1 VFYIKL
7 HKQLILVMKGGGLYL
22 PLLKNII
29 TIEKANMK
37 NKHSIVS
44 ACIITMALFSLQVMS
59 QIKNISPDEQ
69 YRPQVHFTPEEHWI
83 NDPNGMVFYKGTYH
97 LFFQYHPYSS
107 VWGPMHWGHTTSTDM
122 IHWKRQPIAIY
133 PDSLGTI
140 FSGSAVVDKNNTTGF
155 GKKARLS
162 TNIKNKK
169 VGQGQ
174 VPLVAMFTQH
184 NMDGEKAGRSDY
196 QNQSIAYSV
205 DDGKTWKKYSGNP
218 VIKTPGL
225 KDFRDP
231 KIIWYEPQKKW
242 VVVIATR
249 NYIDFYSSPDLK
261 NWTKESEFGEGR
273 GAHGGGWECP
283 DLFAMKDDSG
293 KQRWVLIVNL
303 NPGAPNGG
311 SGTQYFVGDFDGKTF
326 TSEQTATQ
334 WLDYGPD
341 NYAGVTFSN
350 TGSRKILIGWMSNW
364 QYANQV
370 PTEKF
375 RNGMTLPR
383 ELKIKHVGNDM
394 LLSAEPVQEMAS
406 IQSPPVTLQN
416 ISLNKNI
423 DLTKKLGKLKIPCRI
438 NLSLATANNFSFVF
452 SNDLGEEVIVGY
464 DQNQHQ
470 YFIDRT
476 KSGKVDFQKDFAGRH
491 TAPRLTDDAG
501 MNISLVLDASSLELF
516 ADDGLT
522 VMTSVV
528 FPNKPF
534 NQIQMKSSEE
544 VIIKKLTFSSLK
556 SIWQQGGVKK

>member
-1 VFYIKL
+1 
-7 HKQLILVMKGGGLYL
+7 MK
-22 PLLKNII
+22 KII
-29 TIEKANMK
+29 MK
-37 NKHSIVS
+37 NKYAVTAIWLLMMV
-44 ACIITMALFSLQVMS
+44 LFSPGLLS
-59 QIKNISPDEQ
+59 QTKDITPDEQ
-69 YRPQVHFTPEEHWI
+69 YRPQVHFTPKEHWI

-133 PDSLGTI
+133 PDSIGTI
-140 FSGSAVVDKNNTTGF
+140 FSGSAVVDKNNTSGF
-155 GKKARLS
+155 GKKGE
-162 TNIKNKK
+162 T
-169 VGQGQ
+169 
-174 VPLVAMFTQH
+174 PLIAMFTQH
-184 NMDGEKAGRSDY
+184 NMDGEKAGRNDY
-196 QNQSIAYSV
+196 QNQSIAYSL
-205 DDGKTWKKYSGNP
+205 DDGKTWKKYAGNP
-218 VIKTPGL
+218 VLKTPGL

-231 KIIWYEPQKKW
+231 KLVWYEPQKKW

-283 DLFAMKDDSG
+283 DLFPMNDNG

-326 TSEQTATQ
+326 TSEQKETL

-350 TGSRKILIGWMSNW
+350 TGNRKILIGWMSNW

-375 RNGMTLPR
+375 RSAMTLPR
-383 ELKIKHVGNDM
+383 ELKIKDVDNK
-394 LLSAEPVQEMAS
+394 LLITSQPVQELAS
-406 IQSPPVTLQN
+406 LKSAPVTIQN
-416 ISLNKNI
+416 IAVNKSI
-423 DLTKKLGKLKIPCRI
+423 DLTKKMGRLKIPCSI
-438 NLSLATANNFSFVF
+438 NLSLNRANNFSFVF
-452 SNDLGEEVIVGY
+452 SNDLGEQLVVGY
-464 DQNQHQ
+464 DQDQHQ

-476 KSGKVDFQKDFAGRH
+476 KSGKIDFQKDFAGRH
-491 TAPRLTDDAG
+491 IAPRLTDDAS
-501 MNISLVLDASSLELF
+501 MNISLVLDASSVELF

-522 VMTSVV
+522 VMTSLV

-534 NQIQMKSSEE
+534 SQIQVESSD
-544 VIIKKLTFSSLK
+544 ILSIKKITYTSLK
-556 SIWQQGGVKK
+556 SIWKQGAVKK